1 MATIPDNNLVRV
13 VCNSNEEWLPLIGR
27 TIGSVKKS
35 LREVFNISYF
45 SDPLVNGHIADISD
59 TLSAGDS
66 LEFVMPFGFKGGE
79 GQQPHE
85 YQIAKALITADPE
98 LQEIRKQVKCAEL
111 PTDKSIDQTIL
122 LVTDHFIHKYG
133 HPSEREQPV
142 FLEVA
147 RQLMVM
153 SAALADLYK
162 TGQSIQ
168 SVQLVH
174 FDPLTHIFFVHG
186 KEKRGLSE
194 PQMNVLQAL
203 WEAGGQGLS
212 KDQLESD
219 HSDARGILRRLMN
232 ADPDWAA
239 VIHFPGKPHGSYRL
253 G

>member
-1 MATIPDNNLVRV
+1 MAPT
-13 VCNSNEEWLPLIGR
+13 E
-27 TIGSVKKS
+27 TIGAVKIS
-35 LREVFNISYF
+35 LREVFNINYF
-45 SDPLVNGHIADISD
+45 ADALLNGRIADLSD
-59 TLSAGDS
+59 GLTDGDT

-79 GQQPHE
+79 RQKPHE
-85 YQIAKALITADPE
+85 YQIAEALITADPD

-111 PTDKSIDQTIL
+111 PVDKSIDRTIM

-162 TGQSIQ
+162 SGQSIQ

-174 FDPLTHIFFVHG
+174 FDPLTHIFFVKG
-186 KEKRGLSE
+186 IEKRGLSE

-212 KDQLESD
+212 KDQLERD
-219 HSDARGILRRLMN
+219 HSDARGILRRLKN
-232 ADPDWAA
+232 SDPDWAA
-239 VIHFPGKPHGSYRL
+239 VIHLPGKPHGSYRL